1 MDGSMMLVIVIVI
14 IIPKSISLPQMYGG
28 SDADCESSGG
38 RKNLRG
44 LGLSKG
50 LYCLSFIAKI
60 IISINIIVIIITI
73 IVIII
78 ISKVEAVSSHKPLQE
93 DELSLSRGEN
103 ANVLKKTS
111 DGNEEELICF
121 FSHG

>member
-1 MDGSMMLVIVIVI
+1 MLVIVIVI
-14 IIPKSISLPQMYGG
+14 IIPKSISLPQMDGG
-28 SDADCESSGG
+28 SDADCKSSGG

-60 IISINIIVIIITI
+60 IISINIIVTIITI
-73 IVIII
+73 III